1 MDNINSSQK
10 FLFYTNN
17 VGKQNIQI
25 YLQDET
31 VWITQKGMSEV
42 FDVGIPAISKH
53 LTNIYESGEL
63 THDSTVSKME
73 IVQKEGSRNIN
84 RIVETYN
91 LDAIISVGYRV
102 NSQKAT
108 QFRIWATSILKE
120 YLIKGFSMDDERL
133 KQGKILF
140 DKDYFE
146 ELLERIKEIRA
157 SERRFY
163 QKITDIYAQC
173 SVDYNPKSP
182 TTQQFFATVQNKLE
196 YAITHLT
203 APEIIK
209 KRANSTEK
217 NMGLTA
223 FKNQKIGGKILKT
236 DVSVAKNYLSHDEIS
251 ELNSIVSM
259 YLDYA
264 ELQAKRNKLI
274 TMREWTD
281 RLDTFLQFH
290 EYDILNGA
298 GKLRADIAKKFAESE
313 YDKFRVIQDIEYKS
327 DFDNII
333 EKVNKVNSLN
343 TSNVSIKDMIN
354 EELDKNNK

>member
-1 MDNINSSQK
+1 MDNLNSSQK

-17 VGKQNIQI
+17 VGKQNIQV

-31 VWITQKGMSEV
+31 VWITQKGMAEV
-42 FDVGIPAISKH
+42 FACSIDNISLH
-53 LTNIYESGEL
+53 LKNIFKEGEL
-63 THDSTVSKME
+63 SKETV
-73 IVQKEGSRNIN
+73 
-84 RIVETYN
+84 VEEFSITASDGKKYKTNVYN

-120 YLIKGFSMDDERL
+120 YLIKGFAMDDERL
-133 KQGKILF
+133 KQGKTLF

-146 ELLERIKEIRA
+146 ELLERIKEIRT

-173 SVDYNPKSP
+173 SVDYNPKSSI
-182 TTQQFFATVQNKLE
+182 TQQFFATVQNKLE

-209 KRANSTEK
+209 TRANSTEK
-217 NMGLTA
+217 NMGLTT
-223 FKNQKIGGKILKT
+223 FKNQKTGGKILKT

-343 TSNVSIKDMIN
+343 TSNVSIKDIIN
-354 EELDKNNK
+354 EELNKNKKQ

>member
-1 MDNINSSQK
+1 MNSQNQFLLYTRPDGEVKLNVFLKDEDVWLSQK
-10 FLFYTNN
+10 ALAELFMVN
-17 VGKQNIQI
+17 V
-25 YLQDET
+25 
-31 VWITQKGMSEV
+31 
-42 FDVGIPAISKH
+42 PAINKH
-53 LTNIYESGEL
+53 LKNIFESGEL
-63 THDSTVSKME
+63 TREATVSKME

-182 TTQQFFATVQNKLE
+182 ITQQFFATVQNKLE

-236 DVSVAKNYLSHDEIS
+236 DVSVAKNYLNHDEIS
-251 ELNSIVSM
+251 ELNTIVSM

-274 TMREWTD
+274 TMREWAD
-281 RLDTFLQFH
+281 KLDTFLQFH

-298 GKLRADIAKKFAESE
+298 GKLRADIAKQFAESE
-313 YDKFRVIQDIEYKS
+313 YDKFRVIQDLEYKS
-327 DFDNII
+327 DFDNVI
-333 EKVNKVNSLN
+333 EKVNSLN
-343 TSNVSIKDMIN
+343 TSNVSIKDIIN
-354 EELDKNNK
+354 KEFDKNNK

>member
-1 MDNINSSQK
+1 MDNLDASQK
-10 FLFYTNN
+10 FLFYSNN
-17 VGKQNIQI
+17 EGKQNIQI

-31 VWITQKGMSEV
+31 VWITQKGMSEI
-42 FDVGIPAISKH
+42 FDVDRSVITKH
-53 LTNIYESGEL
+53 LKNIFESLELEENSVCAKIAHTAEDGKKYNTNF
-63 THDSTVSKME
+63 
-73 IVQKEGSRNIN
+73 
-84 RIVETYN
+84 YN

-120 YLIKGFSMDDERL
+120 YLIKGFVMDDERL
-133 KQGKILF
+133 KQGKTLF

-182 TTQQFFATVQNKLE
+182 ITQQFFATVQNKLE

-209 KRANSTEK
+209 TRANSTEK
-217 NMGLTA
+217 NMGLTT